1 MANCVVNVESLF
13 DCANPPIG
21 GVQNFVMLY
30 NYTEWRAM
38 VDTGVNVTRIADGTI
53 DDIIN
58 TVGIQ
63 AFRFDIPDETA
74 LILGAPNREVDGGI
88 DGFDHTVN
96 MSRLDTLQAKKNAVR
111 AMTFE
116 KVVAVVYRKNGTG
129 EVYGDE
135 QGLKPTTNTY
145 NPNDASVG
153 SVIPIQLAT
162 SPRTA
167 AENRMPADVFKTDI
181 STTKALIEGLN
192 VVGT

>member
-1 MANCVVNVESLF
+1 MANCIISTESLF

-74 LILGAPNREVDGGI
+74 LILGSPNREVDGGI

-96 MSRLDTLQAKKNAVR
+96 MSILDTLQAKKNAVR
-111 AMTFE
+111 AMAFE
-116 KVVAVVYRKNGTG
+116 KAVAVIYRKNGTG

-162 SPRTA
+162 SARTA
-167 AENRMPADVFKTDI
+167 AENKMPADVFKTDI

>member
-1 MANCVVNVESLF
+1 MANCVISTESLF

-38 VDTGVNVTRIADGTI
+38 VDSGTNVTRDADGTI
-53 DDIIN
+53 SGITN
-58 TVGIQ
+58 AVGIQ

-74 LILGAPNREVDGGI
+74 LVLGSPNREVDGGI
-88 DGFDHTVN
+88 DGFDHTCN
-96 MSRLDTLQAKKNAVR
+96 MSVLDTKQAKKNAVR

-145 NPNDASVG
+145 NPNDPSVG

-162 SPRTA
+162 STRTA
-167 AENRMPADVFKTDI
+167 AENKMPADVFDTDI
-181 STTKALIEGLN
+181 STTKALVEGLN
-192 VVGT
+192 VVGV